1 MKTKPI
7 LWVNCFVHF
16 YGERLGAS
24 LICRMDYCYNHFNL
38 FFIFLFWVISYQVIS
53 LAFDSL
59 FKKLVPVTKMIEPSK
74 QQSTVNSQQ
83 VNKLQRARKKKETMG
98 NAWFKMHGGI
108 TIITKQIFKP
118 KKKLEDIS
126 LIIFQVK
133 WLQNWKCLAFLFL
146 FFLAFGFCLSF

>member
-38 FFIFLFWVISYQVIS
+38 FFYLLILSNFIPGHLTRIWFPFQKISSCNKDDRTIQ
-53 LAFDSL
+53 A
-59 FKKLVPVTKMIEPSK
+59 
-74 QQSTVNSQQ
+74 TVNSQQ

-118 KKKLEDIS
+118 KKNLEDIS

-146 FFLAFGFCLSF
+146 FFFLAFGFCLSF

>member
-1 MKTKPI
+1 
-7 LWVNCFVHF
+7 
-16 YGERLGAS
+16 
-24 LICRMDYCYNHFNL
+24 
-38 FFIFLFWVISYQVIS
+38 
-53 LAFDSL
+53 
-59 FKKLVPVTKMIEPSK
+59 MIEPSK

-133 WLQNWKCLAFLFL
+133 
-146 FFLAFGFCLSF
+146 